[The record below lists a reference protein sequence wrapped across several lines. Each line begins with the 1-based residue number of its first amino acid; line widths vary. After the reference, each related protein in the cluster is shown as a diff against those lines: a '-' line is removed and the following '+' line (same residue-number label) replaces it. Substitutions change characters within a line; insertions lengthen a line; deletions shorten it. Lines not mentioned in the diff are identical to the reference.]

1 MRTAAAKDCPLF
13 SGMND
18 EEFSQALHFLRAE
31 QVTYKKRDILWGVC
45 SVVPYFALVLRGT
58 VNVCCDEADGGCT
71 LMAVVTPG
79 RTFGESLAYLEK
91 KASVYPVAATDCV
104 LLQLHPGCLREHIDA
119 PVVRKLQNN
128 FAVMM
133 AQRAL
138 EMNDRIQILSK
149 TTLRAKIGALF
160 RHYGGRPDD
169 TVFFL
174 PFDRAGMAFFL
185 GTDRSA
191 LSREL
196 GRMKKDGVIDYEKN
210 RFRWKRE
217 IRDGRGG
224 A

>member
-1 MRTAAAKDCPLF
+1 MRPAEARDCPLF
-13 SGMND
+13 AGMSD
-18 EEFSQALHFLRAE
+18 AEFSEALRFLRAE
-31 QVTYKKRDILWGVC
+31 QVTYKKGDILWGVC
-45 SVVPYFALVLRGT
+45 SVVPYFALVLNGT

-79 RTFGESLAYLEK
+79 RTFGESLAYLHR
-91 KASVYPVAATDCV
+91 KAAVYPVAETDCT
-104 LLQLHPGCLREHIDA
+104 LLQLHPECLREDCGA
-119 PVVRKLQNN
+119 PVVCRLQSN

-149 TTLRAKIGALF
+149 TTLRAKIGALM
-160 RHYGGRPDD
+160 RHYGGCPDG
-169 TVFFL
+169 VPFSL

-210 RFRWKRE
+210 RFWWKSE
-217 IRDGRGG
+217 IPDGRRHT
-224 A
+224 